1 MENKDL
7 ERPRNTRINLP
18 GDGLAGIIY
27 PKRVSG
33 TTLFRGWGPK
43 LLG

>member
-7 ERPRNTRINLP
+7 ERPRNTRIDLP